1 MKSGVDASLSQR
13 EPGKLLSQVIPN
25 PNEGHKTAKAIT
37 LRSGNKVEKD
47 DNEERNST
55 KNVAAPS
62 PKLTVPSDNSKEHE
76 TVALSEEVSAVLLLK
91 LAPKLKDP
99 ESFTIPCLIGSQR
112 FEYALLDKEKHGKP
126 MSVIMMGAPESCKF
140 TFCEHVM
147 RSSTRSWIQ

>member
-1 MKSGVDASLSQR
+1 MVFLLSGGFSSSLPWYQRISASLSQR

-62 PKLTVPSDNSKEHE
+62 PKLTVPSDNSKVFEFKE
-76 TVALSEEVSAVLLLK
+76 GASFKGYPIDFPKSAN
-91 LAPKLKDP
+91 
-99 ESFTIPCLIGSQR
+99 
-112 FEYALLDKEKHGKP
+112 EYFLLDAFQQIL
-126 MSVIMMGAPESCKF
+126 SYAKF
-140 TFCEHVM
+140 LK
-147 RSSTRSWIQ
+147 